1 MHWYSHNRM
10 DKDDKIA
17 AIKISWENFT
27 SYCSFG
33 TIFAVDNLY
42 HEILPQTKENMWI
55 ENEKNLIS
63 NNIYFVRYKM
73 MECSEGLYNNNISH
87 HSIETWSA
95 WTKRF
100 HLSNLS
106 WIQHFRVFADQ
117 WPLPRIHS
125 TAWCCR

>member
-1 MHWYSHNRM
+1 MTFNGYTLSLLPVDLPFYGLGLGTQACQWNENEKYYKFEQFMHWYSHNRM

-63 NNIYFVRYKM
+63 NNIYFVK
-73 MECSEGLYNNNISH
+73 
-87 HSIETWSA
+87 
-95 WTKRF
+95 
-100 HLSNLS
+100 
-106 WIQHFRVFADQ
+106 IQNDGVF
-117 WPLPRIHS
+117 WGII
-125 TAWCCR
+125 